1 MNAGY
6 ARRVGLT
13 FYYGAGSP
21 YAWRVWLAL
30 EHKQI
35 PYERVT
41 LSFANRET
49 HTPQYAQINPRQKV
63 PAIRDGE
70 LSLYESAA
78 IVEYLEER
86 YPEAPRLFPASL
98 DERAVVRRLIHE
110 IDVYAGRGVS
120 MLGGI
125 VFRPGDVSAADQGLI
140 DYAAQTLRDEL
151 AFFERELTGDF
162 LVGSL
167 TAADLSLYPLFAMIA
182 RFELR
187 RPDLAVTPHMGP
199 RVRDWMSRI
208 EALPYF
214 DATYPAH
221 WRS

>member
-1 MNAGY
+1 VA
-6 ARRVGLT
+6 LT

-30 EHKQI
+30 EHKHLS
-35 PYERVT
+35 YERVT

-49 HTPQYAQINPRQKV
+49 HTPEYTRINPRGKV

-70 LSLYESAA
+70 LTLYESAA

-86 YPEAPRLFPASL
+86 YPDTPRLFPSAI
-98 DERAVVRRLIHE
+98 DERAVVRRVIHE
-110 IDVYAGRGVS
+110 VDTYVARAVTT
-120 MLGGI
+120 LGGL
-125 VFRPGDVSAADQGLI
+125 VFRSGDAASSPGDQAFMDHAAQCMRDELDFFERVLVGDYLSHSLSAAD
-140 DYAAQTLRDEL
+140 L
-151 AFFERELTGDF
+151 A
-162 LVGSL
+162 
-167 TAADLSLYPLFAMIA
+167 LYPLFAMIP

-187 RPDLAVTPHMGP
+187 RPELAMSPHIGP
-199 RVRDWMSRI
+199 RVRDWMRRI

-214 DATYPAH
+214 ETTYPAH